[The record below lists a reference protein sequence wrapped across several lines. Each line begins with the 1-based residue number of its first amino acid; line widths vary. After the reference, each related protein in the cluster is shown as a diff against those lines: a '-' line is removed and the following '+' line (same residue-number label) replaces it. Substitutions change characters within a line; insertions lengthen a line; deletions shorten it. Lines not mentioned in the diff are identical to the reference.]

1 MKNRDSTS
9 QALAA
14 TWLSDDCEEPADLD
28 AETFAAAAS
37 ARVLMKLTK
46 IRMSNCPSILFFIS
60 LRAAQGVMPG
70 QFLRGAVKAPK
81 TSMMLQILA
90 YREILSPFNSNG

>member
-14 TWLSDDCEEPADLD
+14 TWLPDDCEEPADLD

-46 IRMSNCPSILFFIS
+46 IRMSNCPSILFFIQS
-60 LRAAQGVMPG
+60 GRQKESCRVDFYGERLKPQKHP
-70 QFLRGAVKAPK
+70 
-81 TSMMLQILA
+81 
-90 YREILSPFNSNG
+90 